1 MAERPASS
9 TSSAYLANKKASALT
24 PDCLSSIPVAHASDR
39 TTRKV
44 I

>member
-9 TSSAYLANKKASALT
+9 TSSAYLAKTKASALT
-24 PDCLSSIPVAHASDR
+24 PNCLSSTPVAHASDR
-39 TTRKV
+39 TIRKV